1 MPVFFLKETL
11 MLNCADI
18 GQRPAAGENAINQVA
33 TSLVEL
39 SHLSMLCTLCLAL
52 DAAVTTLDSAR
63 VVSPV
68 QRPPDTQPPC
78 LDGCTELLCMMCWPQ
93 GAPRAVFI
101 SMYGIATMLK
111 PATNVDWSDRIERFF
126 DRLNQCL

>member
-1 MPVFFLKETL
+1 MPVFFLKESL

-18 GQRPAAGENAINQVA
+18 GQRPAAGENAINQVT

-39 SHLSMLCTLCLAL
+39 SHLSMLSTLCLAL

-78 LDGCTELLCMMCWPQ
+78 LDL
-93 GAPRAVFI
+93 VFTVFAFL
-101 SMYGIATMLK
+101 YHAFAAQD
-111 PATNVDWSDRIERFF
+111 PDR
-126 DRLNQCL
+126 

>member
-1 MPVFFLKETL
+1 

-18 GQRPAAGENAINQVA
+18 GQRPAAGGNAINQVA

-39 SHLSMLCTLCLAL
+39 SHLSRLSTLCLAL

-78 LDGCTELLCMMCWPQ
+78 LDGCTYDLE
-93 GAPRAVFI
+93 F
-101 SMYGIATMLK
+101 
-111 PATNVDWSDRIERFF
+111 
-126 DRLNQCL
+126 